1 MEEFNISI
9 LIGFLLGLLIG
20 IFAEVIIF
28 SNEKEE
34 LKISGSYLTYENV
47 LYKKVSE
54 EELENIIVLEMK

>member
-9 LIGFLLGLLIG
+9 FLGFLLGLLIG
-20 IFAEVIIF
+20 IFAEVIIY

-34 LKISGSYLTYENV
+34 PKISGSYLTYENV
-47 LYKKVSE
+47 FYKKVPE